1 MVFSKTFESESIS
14 HNPSKWK
21 QTPSLIT
28 PINNSANVLITNNLI
43 INGSILNP
51 SDITL
56 KENISDIDN
65 NEYDNIMKI
74 NPKKY
79 KYKSS
84 VPSIIGKD
92 DGKFHYGF
100 IAQDFER
107 FFPNLCV
114 SMDNF
119 IDIEDKCDMIEDD
132 KINNDEEK
140 IKTIN
145 YVELIPLIIGK
156 MQEMEIEIKD
166 LKSKL
171 NINK

>member
-1 MVFSKTFESESIS
+1 MVISKTFELESSS

-21 QTPSLIT
+21 QTPGLIT
-28 PINNSANVLITNNLI
+28 PINNCANVLITNNLI

-56 KENISDIDN
+56 KENISDINN

-84 VPSIIGKD
+84 IPSIIGKD
-92 DGKFHYGF
+92 DGNFHYGF
-100 IAQDFER
+100 IAQDFEH

-114 SMDNF
+114 SMDKF
-119 IDIEDKCDMIEDD
+119 IDIEEKCDMIEDE
-132 KINNDEEK
+132 KINNDEK

-145 YVELIPLIIGK
+145 YIELIPLIIGK
-156 MQEMEIEIKD
+156 MQEMESEIKE